1 MIEQGMNLAGPFIR
15 RPVMTTVLFAAL
27 ILFGVF
33 AWRGLPVA
41 MLPNVAFPT
50 VTVSASLPGASA
62 ELMASAVASP
72 MEQAFSGIT
81 GLMSVNSVN
90 STGTTRI
97 TLQFDLNRDINAAMQ
112 DTQAA
117 VTQAARF
124 FPSTMTQPPIVRQ
137 QNPSN
142 SPIVFIGLSA
152 PDMPLY
158 RLDAFAEQ
166 VLAVKLQSI
175 PGVSEVRVFGGQ
187 TYAVRLLLNPYALQA
202 HNLSLNGLVSTINSR
217 NANQPQGTLQTP
229 SRSYNLKVDGQLENA
244 AAFKHMVV
252 AFNNG
257 APVTFNQIG
266 TAEDSVLQN
275 LRATWI
281 NQQRGIIL
289 AVVRQP
295 NSNTVDIAK
304 AIRAQLPEL
313 NRTLPGGASMRI
325 IYDKST
331 YVADAVNEVEFTLVL
346 ASLLVAAVIWLF
358 LGAWRQTLVA
368 VISIPVSILGTF
380 AVMHVLGYSLNVLT
394 LLALTLAVGFV
405 VDDAVVMLENI
416 ARHREQG
423 KSPFEAALI
432 GSREISFTILS
443 MTLSLA
449 AVFLPLILMGGL
461 MGRLFLEFGATIG
474 IVILMS
480 GVVALSL
487 TPMLLA
493 RLRAPTDRGREN
505 SPAQPP
511 RPNLFSRLFASLT
524 RAYARSLRASLRFR
538 WLVLLVAAG
547 SLAGA
552 VYFFQHLEK
561 AFIPNGDS
569 GMVMSSLMYPEGISF
584 DQLKAYQQL
593 VSETL
598 RKNPAVLTVMSNAG
612 QGGGARGGS
621 NVGFM
626 MIQLKPASERQ
637 PMNLIINEFRQTMH
651 KLGTTIGSTR
661 VFFFEPPAIQIGAL
675 SSTSNYQFVLQS
687 TNQDELNQAAENFL
701 PVLRGIPGVVSVDSS
716 LQIRNPQI
724 NVQILRARAATLG
737 VTPAAL
743 EQTLNLAFGGT
754 NISTIYGASNQYQVL
769 AELAPRFQQDPS
781 ALEAIRVPGS
791 NNKLVPLSAVARIT
805 TGVGPLSITHYGQLP
820 SVTLSFDLAP
830 GYSLDEV
837 TRAIT
842 EAADQALPQNV
853 SGQFAGA
860 AQAFQSSL
868 KTLPLL
874 LGATILVIYVILAI
888 LYEHFIHPLTI
899 LTALPLA
906 GFGALAAL
914 YVFHQPLDV
923 FSFVGIIMLVGLVK
937 KNGIIMLDFAIH
949 RRREGD
955 SAIDAI
961 VEACTVRFR
970 PITMTTLAAIL
981 GTLPI
986 AIGFGSQGEAHRALG
1001 IAVVGGLIFSQLL
1014 TLYVTPAFYVV
1025 ADGLSSPRRHRTPG
1039 QSTPDHSHTSEPVPN
1054 PHSADGQR

>member
-1 MIEQGMNLAGPFIR
+1 MNNMIGNLAAPFIR

-33 AWRGLPVA
+33 AWRALPVA

-72 MEQAFSGIT
+72 MEQAFSGIP
-81 GLMSVNSVN
+81 GLLSVNSVN

-97 TLQFDLNRDINAAMQ
+97 TLQFDLSRDINAATQ

-117 VTQAARF
+117 VTQASRF
-124 FPSTMTQPPIVRQ
+124 FPSTMTQQPTVRQ
-137 QNPSN
+137 MNPTST
-142 SPIVFIGLSA
+142 PIVFIGLSA

-158 RLDAFAEQ
+158 QLDAFAEQ
-166 VLAVKLQSI
+166 QLAVKLQAI

-187 TYAVRLLLNPYALQA
+187 TYAVRLLLNPYAMQSR
-202 HNLSLNGLVSTINSR
+202 NLSLTSLSSAINSR
-217 NANQPQGTLQTP
+217 NANLPQGTLQSP
-229 SRSYNLKVDGQLENA
+229 SRAYNLKVDGQLTNA
-244 AAFKHMVV
+244 DQFNRLIV
-252 AFNNG
+252 AYNNG
-257 APVTFNQIG
+257 APVELNQLGHAIDG
-266 TAEDSVLQN
+266 VEQN
-275 LRATWI
+275 TRATWI
-281 NQQRGIIL
+281 NNDRGIIL

-295 NSNTVDIAK
+295 DSNTVDIAN
-304 AIRAQLPEL
+304 AIRAELPKL
-313 NRTLPGGASMRI
+313 NAALPGGATMRI

-331 YVADAVNEVEFTLVL
+331 YVQDAVNEVEFTLVL

-358 LGAWRQTLVA
+358 LGQWRQTLIA
-368 VISIPVSILGTF
+368 VISIPISILGTF
-380 AVMHVLGYSLNVLT
+380 AVMHLLGYSLNILT

-416 ARHREQG
+416 SRHREMG
-423 KSPFEAALI
+423 KSPMQAALI

-461 MGRLFLEFGATIG
+461 LGRLFLEFGATIG

-480 GVVALSL
+480 GLVALSL

-493 RLRAPTDRGREN
+493 RMRGKVHSETTPPAPH
-505 SPAQPP
+505 QPGW
-511 RPNLFSRLFASLT
+511 FSRGFDRITHS
-524 RAYARSLRASLRFR
+524 YVRSLRWSLRFR
-538 WLVLLVAAG
+538 WLILLAAAG

-552 VYFFQHLEK
+552 VVIFQHLEK
-561 AFIPNGDS
+561 AFIPDS
-569 GMVMSSLMYPEGISF
+569 DTGMVMGMLSYPEGISF
-584 DQLKAYQQL
+584 EQLKAQQQIISKAL
-593 VSETL
+593 Q
-598 RKNPAVLTVMSNAG
+598 KNPAVLTVMSNAG
-612 QGGGARGGS
+612 QGGAGGGGS

-626 MIQLKPASERQ
+626 MIQLKPVSERASAKIVIQ
-637 PMNLIINEFRQTMH
+637 EFRKTMS
-651 KLGTTIGSTR
+651 KLAKQLGSTR
-661 VFFFEPPAIQIGAL
+661 AFFMEPPTIRIGAL
-675 SSTSNYQFVLQS
+675 STNSNYQFVLQS
-687 TNQDELNQAAENFL
+687 TDQDQLNQAAQAFM
-701 PVLRGIPGVVSVDSS
+701 PYLRAVPGVTGVDSS

-724 NVQILRARAATLG
+724 NVNILRERAAALG
-737 VTPAAL
+737 VTPSAL

-754 NISTIYGASNQYQVL
+754 QISTIYGASDQYQVI
-769 AELAPRFQQDPS
+769 AELAPQYQNDIS
-781 ALEAIRVPGS
+781 ALDAISVPGTDG
-791 NNKLVPLSAVARIT
+791 LVPLSAVARFS

-820 SVTLSFDLAP
+820 SVTLSFDLKP
-830 GYSLDEV
+830 GYSLDQVSRE
-837 TRAIT
+837 I
-842 EAADQALPQNV
+842 EATAAEHLPQNV
-853 SGQFAGA
+853 SGQFAGT
-860 AQAFQSSL
+860 AQAFQDSL

-906 GFGALAAL
+906 GFGALASL
-914 YVFHQPLDV
+914 YLFNQPLDV

-949 RRREGD
+949 RRREGE
-955 SAIDAI
+955 SAIDAM
-961 VEACTVRFR
+961 VDACTVRFR
-970 PITMTTLAAIL
+970 PIMMTTLAAIL

-986 AIGFGSQGEAHRALG
+986 AIGFGAQADAHQALG

-1025 ADGLSSPRRHRTPG
+1025 AEGLTGRKKTKVEEKPAL
-1039 QSTPDHSHTSEPVPN
+1039 
-1054 PHSADGQR
+1054 ADQA

>member
-1 MIEQGMNLAGPFIR
+1 MNNVIGNLAAPFIR

-33 AWRGLPVA
+33 AWRALPVA

-72 MEQAFSGIT
+72 MEQAFSGIP
-81 GLMSVNSVN
+81 GLLSVNSVN

-97 TLQFDLNRDINAAMQ
+97 TLQFDLSRNINAATQ

-117 VTQAARF
+117 VTQASRF
-124 FPSTMTQPPIVRQ
+124 FPSTMTQQPTVRQ
-137 QNPSN
+137 LNPTS

-158 RLDAFAEQ
+158 QLDAFAEQ
-166 VLAVKLQSI
+166 QLAVKLQSI

-187 TYAVRLLLNPYALQA
+187 TYAVRLLLNPYAMQA
-202 HNLSLNGLVSTINSR
+202 RNLSLTNLVSAINSK
-217 NANQPQGTLQTP
+217 NANLPQGTLQSP
-229 SRSYNLKVDGQLENA
+229 SRAYNLKVDGQLTNA
-244 AAFKHMVV
+244 TQFNKLIV
-252 AFNNG
+252 AYNNG
-257 APVTFNQIG
+257 APVELNQLG
-266 TAEDSVLQN
+266 HALDGVQQN
-275 LRATWI
+275 TRATWI
-281 NQQRGIIL
+281 NNDRGIIL
-289 AVVRQP
+289 AIVRQP
-295 NSNTVDIAK
+295 DSNTVDIAN
-304 AIRAQLPEL
+304 AIRAALPKL
-313 NRTLPGGASMRI
+313 NASLPGGAKMQI

-331 YVADAVNEVEFTLVL
+331 YVQEAVDEVEFTLVL

-358 LGAWRQTLVA
+358 LGQWRQTLIA
-368 VISIPVSILGTF
+368 VISIPISILGTF
-380 AVMHVLGYSLNVLT
+380 AVMHLLGYSLNILT

-416 ARHREQG
+416 SRHREMG
-423 KSPFEAALI
+423 KSPMQAALI

-461 MGRLFLEFGATIG
+461 LGRLFLEFGATIG

-480 GVVALSL
+480 GLVALSL

-493 RLRAPTDRGREN
+493 RMREQKQIVSTATPQPGLFGRSFN
-505 SPAQPP
+505 A
-511 RPNLFSRLFASLT
+511 LT
-524 RAYARSLRASLRFR
+524 RGYVRSLRWSLRFR
-538 WLVLLVAAG
+538 WLILLAAAG

-552 VYFFQHLEK
+552 IFFFQHLEK
-561 AFIPNGDS
+561 AFIPNSDT
-569 GMVMSSLMYPEGISF
+569 GMVMGMLSYPEGISF
-584 DQLKAYQQL
+584 EQLKAQQQVISKAL
-593 VSETL
+593 Q
-598 RKNPAVLTVMSNAG
+598 KNPAVLTVMSNAG
-612 QGGGARGGS
+612 QGGAGGGGS

-626 MIQLKPASERQ
+626 MIQLKPASERAPLATVIQ
-637 PMNLIINEFRQTMH
+637 EFRKTMA
-651 KLGTTIGSTR
+651 KLSETLGSTR
-661 VFFFEPPAIQIGAL
+661 AFFIEPPAIQIGAL
-675 SSTSNYQFVLQS
+675 SSNSNYQFVLQS
-687 TNQDELNQAAENFL
+687 TNQDQLNQAAQAFM
-701 PVLRGIPGVVSVDSS
+701 PYLRAVPGVTGVDSS

-724 NVQILRARAATLG
+724 NVDILRERAAALG
-737 VTPAAL
+737 VTPSVL

-754 NISTIYGASNQYQVL
+754 QVSTIYGASDQYQVI
-769 AELAPRFQQDPS
+769 AELAPQYQNDIS
-781 ALEAIRVPGS
+781 ALDAISVPGS
-791 NNKLVPLSAVARIT
+791 NGNLVPLSAVARFS

-820 SVTLSFDLAP
+820 SITLSFDIKP
-830 GYSLDEV
+830 GYSLDQVSRGIE
-837 TRAIT
+837 
-842 EAADQALPQNV
+842 EAALEHLPQNV
-853 SGQFAGA
+853 SGQFAGS
-860 AQAFQSSL
+860 AQAFQDSL

-906 GFGALAAL
+906 GFGALASL
-914 YVFHQPLDV
+914 YLFNQPLDV

-949 RRREGD
+949 RRREGE
-955 SAIDAI
+955 SAIDAM
-961 VEACTVRFR
+961 VDACTVRFR
-970 PITMTTLAAIL
+970 PIMMTTLAAIL

-986 AIGFGSQGEAHRALG
+986 AIGFGAQAQAHQALG
-1001 IAVVGGLIFSQLL
+1001 IAVVGGLVFSQLL

-1025 ADGLSSPRRHRTPG
+1025 AEGLAGWKKKRTAG
-1039 QSTPDHSHTSEPVPN
+1039 ESTLVDQV
-1054 PHSADGQR
+1054 